1 LGGID
6 KDRHRPWLGY
16 ALEESLRRS
25 LYSAKDVIAHA
36 SPEVLVAQLPPQLI
50 SELIARALASGT
62 FSPAQVIETAPPE
75 LMAAYLDPALIWHC
89 LRDVADRSGLSK
101 KGASRAAPAR
111 QWLAAVLQRALESEL
126 ISAADVL
133 RFLPP
138 SELVSDSTR
147 AVVAELIK
155 NALVRGSFDAGLVLQ
170 HLTPSVIAD
179 NLEASLAWACISEAV
194 TRGFDISA
202 RPDDHNGAIAATP
215 PPVAAVPAA
224 PYPPAVA
231 AAAAPP
237 ASAPVPV
244 PAPGVVPA
252 RATFKPSDKDKMFEQ
267 TVMDKSSAPAAAP
280 KPKAA
285 PSTATPAPA
294 ARPPA
299 TPPRPAAPRDSDW
312 RPGDELDI
320 VDEEELPPTRAR
332 G

>member
-75 LMAAYLDPALIWHC
+75 LMAAYLDPELIWRC
-89 LRDVADRSGLSK
+89 LKDVADRSGLSK

-126 ISAADVL
+126 ISAADVI

-138 SELVSDSTR
+138 AELVSDATR
-147 AVVAELIK
+147 AIVAELIK
-155 NALVRGSFDAGLVLQ
+155 NALLRGTFDPGLVLQ
-170 HLTPSVIAD
+170 HVTPTVIAD
-179 NLEASLAWACISEAV
+179 NLETSLAWACIAEAV

-202 RPDDHNGAIAATP
+202 RPDDHNGAIGATP
-215 PPVAAVPAA
+215 PPVVQAA
-224 PYPPAVA
+224 PPPPA
-231 AAAAPP
+231 AAAAPT
-237 ASAPVPV
+237 SAPV

-280 KPKAA
+280 KPKTAPNAA
-285 PSTATPAPA
+285 AAPA

-299 TPPRPAAPRDSDW
+299 TPPKAAPRDSDW

-320 VDEEELPPTRAR
+320 VDEEELPLPRAR